1 MKAVVLSDNR
11 RINDNFEIE
20 HGLSIYLETNQH
32 KLLLDTGA
40 SDIFIRNA
48 EKMNIDLREVDYV
61 FISHGHA
68 DHIGGLPAFLKLNT
82 RAKVILS
89 ANIMGSE
96 YFSKRNGMHK
106 ISIDFD
112 FSEIAERL
120 IIVDKELILEDDI
133 HIFVNNSDSY
143 SQPKGNLNLYR
154 NNEKNELIHD
164 NFNHE
169 LILTVGSEKLFVF
182 TGCAHTGILNIL
194 QTLKEKSNLPVR
206 WVMGGFHLL
215 DTKNGNS
222 FETDAEQ
229 WELAKYLKNTYPL
242 TDFITGHCT
251 GERAYSQ
258 LKTVL
263 EYQLIHFF
271 SGYQLIE
278 QKNN

>member
-11 RINDNFEIE
+11 RINDDLEIE
-20 HGLSIYLETNQH
+20 HGLSIYLETNHH

-48 EKMNIDLREVDYV
+48 EKMDIDLREVDYV

-68 DHIGGLPAFLKLNT
+68 DHIGGLPAFLRLNT

-89 ANIMGSE
+89 GKIFKAE

-120 IIVDKELILEDDI
+120 IIVDKELIVEDEI
-133 HIFVNNSDSY
+133 HVFANNSDAF
-143 SQPKGNLNLYR
+143 PKPLGNINLFR
-154 NNEKNELIHD
+154 HNTTNELVHD

-169 LILTVGSEKLFVF
+169 LILTVGSEQLFVF

-194 QTLKEKSNLPVR
+194 QTIKEKSNLPIR

-222 FETDAEQ
+222 FETDGEQ

-251 GERAYSQ
+251 GENAYNQ
-258 LKTVL
+258 LKTIL
-263 EYQLIHFF
+263 EFRLIHFF
-271 SGYQLIE
+271 SGYQLNE
-278 QKNN
+278 

>member
-1 MKAVVLSDNR
+1 MKAFVLSDNR
-11 RINDNFEIE
+11 SINDNYGIE
-20 HGLSIYLETNQH
+20 HGLSVYLETSQH

-40 SDIFIRNA
+40 SDLFISNA

-68 DHIGGLPAFLKLNT
+68 DHIGGLAAFLKLNT

-89 ANIMGSE
+89 GNILGSE

-112 FSEIAERL
+112 FSEIADRL
-120 IIVDKELILEDDI
+120 IIVEDDLTLEEEI
-133 HIFVNNSDSY
+133 HVFANNSDTF
-143 SQPKGNLNLYR
+143 PRPLGNINLFR
-154 NNEKNELIHD
+154 HNDKNELVHD
-164 NFNHE
+164 NFKHE
-169 LILTVGSEKLFVF
+169 LIITVGSEKLFVF
-182 TGCAHTGILNIL
+182 TGCAHAGLLNIL
-194 QTLKEKSNLPVR
+194 QTVKEKSNLPVR

-229 WELAKYLKNTYPL
+229 WELAKYLKSTYPL

-251 GERAYSQ
+251 GEKAYNQ
-258 LKTVL
+258 LKTIL
-263 EYQLIHFF
+263 EFRLIHFF
-271 SGYQLIE
+271 SGYKLIE
-278 QKNN
+278 N